1 MGIHFQ
7 HDPYQTSASIPL
19 QTMKV
24 QMKVDT
30 ARIDSTCN
38 QDPAKERVVSAIKL
52 VITLPHLSMH
62 IHLSEGQVQN

>member
-1 MGIHFQ
+1 
-7 HDPYQTSASIPL
+7 
-19 QTMKV
+19 MKV

-52 VITLPHLSMH
+52 VITVPHLSMH
-62 IHLSEGQVQN
+62 IHLSEGKVQN